1 MMKQQSERR
10 TERAV
15 TLLLQTL
22 MRNLDDTGIIL
33 DEFEAT
39 HNDAELCCSRPY
51 NALVTGHF
59 AMEETIEKINSQ
71 LNKKR

>member
-1 MMKQQSERR
+1 MKQQSERR
-10 TERAV
+10 TEQAV

-39 HNDAELCCSRPY
+39 HNDAELCYSRPY
-51 NALVTGHF
+51 NALVTAHF
-59 AMEETIEKINSQ
+59 AMEEIIERVNKQ
-71 LNKKR
+71 LNQ